1 MKNLGLLFLGFILT
15 LLLGLL
21 GTKAILS
28 VSTLFGLSFI
38 AELGFLKIYGL
49 MSIISLILF
58 KDSDLN
64 SDKFTEDD
72 KIKEVYSKIL
82 NKTLVVL
89 IFWGMSFM
97 MFNILS

>member
-1 MKNLGLLFLGFILT
+1 MKNLGLLFLGVILA

-49 MSIISLILF
+49 ASIINLLLF
-58 KDSDLN
+58 KDTDFEDE
-64 SDKFTEDD
+64 DKTTDE
-72 KIKEVYSKIL
+72 KVKNIYNRIL

-89 IFWGMSFM
+89 IFWGMSFL

>member
-1 MKNLGLLFLGFILT
+1 MKNLGLLFLGIILA

-49 MSIISLILF
+49 ASIINLLLF
-58 KDSDLN
+58 KDTDLEDE
-64 SDKFTEDD
+64 DKTTDE
-72 KIKEVYSKIL
+72 KVKNIYNRIL

-89 IFWGMSFM
+89 IFWGMSFL

>member
-1 MKNLGLLFLGFILT
+1 MKNLGLLFLGFILA

-49 MSIISLILF
+49 ASIINLLLF
-58 KDSDLN
+58 KGTDLEDE
-64 SDKFTEDD
+64 DKTTDE
-72 KIKEVYSKIL
+72 KVKNIYSKIL

-89 IFWGMSFM
+89 IFWGMSFL